1 MKKVL
6 ILESVLL
13 CCLYF
18 VKMIL
23 CYIKN
28 DGYVLEKLFM
38 SFGIFCN
45 SVLL

>member
-18 VKMIL
+18 CKDDFVL
-23 CYIKN
+23 YKN
-28 DGYVLEKLFM
+28 DGYV
-38 SFGIFCN
+38 
-45 SVLL
+45 